1 MIEKDE
7 AIELLC
13 AYGVPLDEK
22 KFQEALD
29 MAIKVLSAEYI
40 HEWCKG
46 CKEYDTE
53 KHCCHRY
60 SSFIRETLQDNIDA
74 VLEDI
79 KAEIKGLNKQSIMFG
94 YVSNSDLLDVV
105 AEIIDKHISGKEQ
118 E

>member
-1 MIEKDE
+1 
-7 AIELLC
+7 
-13 AYGVPLDEK
+13 
-22 KFQEALD
+22 

-60 SSFIRETLQDNIDA
+60 SSFIRETLQDNINA

-79 KAEIKGLNKQSIMFG
+79 KKELENMQEEYADIDDGRFWGI
-94 YVSNSDLLDVV
+94 SDSLK
-105 AEIIDKHISGKEQ
+105 IINNHISGKEQ